1 MRLDRRAS
9 VAFCFVVLF
18 AIFFIGV
25 LIMSSN
31 QSPLELFI
39 DIFEKKNQLARVLPD
54 LVPPELVEAI
64 LQEFRELEYLGD
76 TPTSYQLLRSS
87 DQVLLDDTRALNK
100 QHITDKTRLILQ
112 ECEIPLPEG
121 TQRPTQHLYMREL
134 QTGKV
139 YKLQWLPAIIGRP
152 GQKQAHNDWVAVNL
166 GSHRT
171 GLRVSRRHAQITES
185 RGNYFI
191 ESLSSNPT
199 ALEDS
204 TGTRTVLEPNARYPL
219 HHGNIIHLERS
230 EIMLKFIIRT
240 EENR

>member
-1 MRLDRRAS
+1 
-9 VAFCFVVLF
+9 
-18 AIFFIGV
+18 
-25 LIMSSN
+25 MSNN
-31 QSPLELFI
+31 QPPLELSI
-39 DIFEKKNQLARVLPD
+39 DIFEKKNQRARVLPD
-54 LVPPELVEAI
+54 LVPSELVEAI

-76 TPTSYQLLRSS
+76 TPVSYQLLRAS
-87 DQVLLDDTRALNK
+87 DQMLLDDTRALNK
-100 QHITDKTRLILQ
+100 QHITDATRLILQ
-112 ECEIPLPEG
+112 EREIPLPEG
-121 TQRPTQHLYMREL
+121 TQRPTQHIYVREQ
-134 QTGKV
+134 QTSKV

-152 GQKQAHNDWVAVNL
+152 GQNQAHNDWVAVNL
-166 GSHRT
+166 GGHRT